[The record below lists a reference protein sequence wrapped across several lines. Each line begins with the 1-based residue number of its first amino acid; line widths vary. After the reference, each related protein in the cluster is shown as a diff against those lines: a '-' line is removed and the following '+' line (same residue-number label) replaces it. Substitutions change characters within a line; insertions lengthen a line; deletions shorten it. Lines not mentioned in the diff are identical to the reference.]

1 MAGMFL
7 IHAIFGPVWCL
18 RQIAFGT
25 GMCLWIGSLVA
36 NKPIPAALAVL
47 LLFGA
52 TGIRKW
58 QKCSAQVR
66 SQTELLQSSKSIEQ
80 RIENIERNLN
90 VALEKLDILLE
101 QSQ

>member
-1 MAGMFL
+1 MAGTFL

-18 RQIAFGT
+18 RQIAFGI
-25 GMCLWIGSLVA
+25 GICLWVGSLVA

-47 LLFGA
+47 LLFSI

-58 QKCSAQVR
+58 QTRSAQAR
-66 SQTELLQSSKSIEQ
+66 SQTELLQSNKSIEL

-90 VALEKLDILLE
+90 TVQEKLDALLQ